1 MSLPSLKCCLTVL
14 DKKAWSIDLHRDVSS
29 SLGLSGMLDLD
40 PYSNQNSNED
50 ESLTIPGN
58 IIYSSMTAYAKLG
71 NFSYNNK
78 FKQFYSTTFRV
89 IFISFFH
96 LLMLIMNEI
105 FD

>member
-40 PYSNQNSNED
+40 PYSNQNANED
-50 ESLTIPGN
+50 ESLTIPGC

-71 NFSYNNK
+71 NFSYNNNM
-78 FKQFYSTTFRV
+78 KQKGCQNKSGLNVWLAYFGLHRFMW
-89 IFISFFH
+89 F
-96 LLMLIMNEI
+96 
-105 FD
+105 